1 MVASFR
7 PLSGIMFSIVDIK
20 STVQK
25 LSKKFPSPL
34 GDYVFNHGTINGSL
48 RIMKIKFPSPLGDY
62 VFNLKFNFGKHV
74 NRIVSVPS
82 RGLCF
87 QSKYNVTVTQVGI
100 FGFRPLSGIM
110 FSIGWKTRTRNS
122 RPRSF
127 PSPLGDYV
135 FNHAYNSAILCINK
149 SVSVPSRGL
158 CFQSRV
164 YGSRYVKGT
173 QRVSVPSRGLC
184 FQSGIV
190 AGCTVKSFIGFRPL
204 SGIMFSIDCP
214 HRDTYRRLPRRFPSP
229 LGDYV
234 FNRLC
239 RK

>member
-1 MVASFR
+1 M
-7 PLSGIMFSIVDIK
+7 
-20 STVQK
+20 
-25 LSKKFPSPL
+25 
-34 GDYVFNHGTINGSL
+34 
-48 RIMKIKFPSPLGDY
+48 
-62 VFNLKFNFGKHV
+62 
-74 NRIVSVPS
+74 
-82 RGLCF
+82 
-87 QSKYNVTVTQVGI
+87 GI

-158 CFQSRV
+158 CFQS
-164 YGSRYVKGT
+164 
-173 QRVSVPSRGLC
+173 
-184 FQSGIV
+184 GIV

-234 FNRLC
+234 FNLEAQQILQVVNESFPSPLGDYVFNRLC